1 MLSLLTLLV
10 AAAAEGAAPPA
21 PPAAD
26 DAARPPSQ
34 AARSPVAFL
43 VSAGFGGSDQVD
55 GETRWLTRLETG
67 LLFGGGLLRGGVLA
81 SVERQGLLAGEGGA
95 RTLSASA
102 VAGVAFRAAEPGR
115 IELLGEV
122 GVRRFWLVARQSMA
136 SSEQLSGGDATR
148 TFVGAR
154 LLWGLGGAGGPR
166 GDLGASL
173 GVFAQFTPG
182 GSPVP
187 YTATICPILSPCTT
201 ESREARYRGGA
212 IGLLFTVAL
221 GTGAGGAS
229 SPPP

>member
-26 DAARPPSQ
+26 AAGRPPSQ

-81 SVERQGLLAGEGGA
+81 SVERQGLLATEGGA

-115 IELLGEV
+115 IDLLGEV
-122 GVRRFWLVARQSMA
+122 GVRRFWLLARQSMA

-148 TFVGAR
+148 PFVGAR
-154 LLWGLGGAGGPR
+154 LLWSLGGASSR

-173 GVFAQFTPG
+173 GIFAQVTPG
-182 GSPVP
+182 GAPVP
-187 YTATICPILSPCTT
+187 YTATTCPILSPCTT

-221 GTGAGGAS
+221 TTGPAGG
-229 SPPP
+229 PGEK